1 MENPNTYYR
10 TMHAEK
16 YHEMF
21 LPLIGGGI
29 NQSEWKLFCDDMLE
43 HILKE
48 NKDVLVRLEFR

>member
-1 MENPNTYYR
+1 
-10 TMHAEK
+10 MHAEK